1 MTAFYK
7 NYVFYCAKAGKSLSA
22 VAEEVGLSR
31 TSPNGWKKG
40 KLPRDSTLIKLA
52 DCLQI
57 TVEDLLSENE
67 NKPAPI
73 ESELTKAQREAVELI
88 KTMSDEQLKIFI
100 ATLKAYTT
108 D

>member
-22 VAEEVGLSR
+22 VAEAVGLSR

-52 DCLQI
+52 ECLEI
-57 TVEDLLSENE
+57 TVEDLMAENE
-67 NKPAPI
+67 NKPAPDGNELDI
-73 ESELTKAQREAVELI
+73 EGVINNMSREDLI
-88 KTMSDEQLKIFI
+88 EFIMMATSRLK
-100 ATLKAYTT
+100 
-108 D
+108 DME